1 MDNYKIYPKQFRNSK
16 IPIEKNRCFFLMPF
30 KNEYNHIY
38 GTLKETLQNNGYI
51 VNRADEIAGSK
62 PIMNKILNEILRS
75 QYIVVDLTGYNPN
88 VFYELGISHSF
99 KDAQNILLIKQK
111 NDKIPFDISHLTY
124 IEYEPNN
131 LFLLTSRILAFINE
145 NKYLNDFYEMLNV
158 HGIIKYIDSN
168 TEEFVD
174 YIREALGDKVFTLID
189 ILNRDYNGVT
199 DFILE
204 QFLKEYLSIISKII
218 NDRNFEL
225 LPGTLCIYK
234 EILLCL
240 PSTTLVENFVFNFI
254 YNFFEQFE
262 ISTNEVLGWK
272 TDFVI
277 GLAMQDKFLNICMPW
292 IIDYFSKSKSA
303 TIDLNRYKIEN
314 FLMLT
319 TSNEINTSLINALN
333 NKDCHIREHISDII
347 GEKRLYQARNQLYFQ
362 LSLEK
367 NFYSANSMISAI
379 GKVGDEKGIDVIEN
393 WIEANKNEMMQTKQF
408 FVVKYGLWAIEKLDT
423 STQKIRYINFK
434 EKYGECLKDYFIW

>member
-38 GTLKETLQNNGYI
+38 GTLKESLQNNGYI
-51 VNRADEIAGSK
+51 VNRADEISGSK
-62 PIMNKILNEILRS
+62 PIMNKILTEILRS
-75 QYIVVDLTGYNPN
+75 QYIIVDLTGYNPN

-131 LFLLTSRILAFINE
+131 LFLLSSRILMFINE
-145 NKYLNDFYEMLNV
+145 NKYLNDFYEILNV
-158 HGIIKYIDSN
+158 HGIINYVNSN
-168 TEEFVD
+168 TENFVD
-174 YIREALGDKVFTLID
+174 YIRESLGEKVYLLVD
-189 ILNRDYNGVT
+189 ILNRNCNDIT
-199 DFILE
+199 DLALE
-204 QFLKEYLSIISKII
+204 EFLKEYLLIVSKVIKEK
-218 NDRNFEL
+218 NYEL
-225 LPGTLCIYK
+225 LTGILCIYR
-234 EILLCL
+234 ELLL
-240 PSTTLVENFVFNFI
+240 FSPPTVISEKYVFNFL
-254 YNFFEQFE
+254 YSFFEQFDIRENE
-262 ISTNEVLGWK
+262 ILSWK
-272 TDFVI
+272 TDFIV
-277 GLAMQDKFLNICMPW
+277 GLAMQGKFLNICMPW
-292 IIDYFSKSKSA
+292 IINYFSKSKSA

-319 TSNEINTSLINALN
+319 TSNEINNTLINALN
-333 NKDCHIREHISDII
+333 SQDCHIREHIADII
-347 GEKRLYQARNQLYFQ
+347 GEKKLYEAKNQLYFQ

-379 GKVGDEKGIDVIEN
+379 GKIGDVKGIDIIEN
-393 WIEANKNEMMQTKQF
+393 WIEANQMEMMQTKQF

-423 STQKIRYINFK
+423 SFQKNRFENFK
-434 EKYGECLKDYFIW
+434 EKYKNCLKDYFIW

>member
-1 MDNYKIYPKQFRNSK
+1 MDDYKIYPKQFRNSK

-38 GTLKETLQNNGYI
+38 GTLKECLQNNGYI

-88 VFYELGISHSF
+88 VFYELGVSHSF

-111 NDKIPFDISHLTY
+111 DDKIPFDISHLTY
-124 IEYEPNN
+124 IEYDPNN
-131 LFLLTSRILAFINE
+131 LFLLTSRILTFINE
-145 NKYLNDFYEMLNV
+145 NKYLNDFYEILNV

-168 TEEFVD
+168 TEDFVD
-174 YIREALGDKVFTLID
+174 YIRESLGDKVFVLID
-189 ILNRDYNGVT
+189 ILNRNYNETT
-199 DFILE
+199 DFVLE
-204 QFLKEYLSIISKII
+204 QFLKEYLSIIAKII
-218 NDRNFEL
+218 HDRNCEV

-234 EILLCL
+234 EILLCS
-240 PSTTLVENFVFNFI
+240 PSTTMVENYVFNFI
-254 YNFFEQFE
+254 YNFFEQFD
-262 ISTNEVLGWK
+262 INDNEVLGWK
-272 TDFVI
+272 TDFII
-277 GLAMQDKFLNICMPW
+277 GLAMKEKFLNICMPW
-292 IIDYFSKSKSA
+292 IIEYFSKSKSA

-319 TSNEINTSLINALN
+319 SSSEINTALINSLN
-333 NKDCHIREHISDII
+333 NQDCHIREHIADII

-362 LSLEK
+362 LLHEK

-379 GKVGDEKGIDVIEN
+379 GKVGDEKGIEVIEN
-393 WIEANKNEMMQTKQF
+393 WIESNKSEMMQTKQF
-408 FVVKYGLWAIEKLDT
+408 FVVKYGLWAIEKLDA
-423 STQKIRYINFK
+423 STQKMKFTNFK
-434 EKYGECLKDYFIW
+434 EKYKDCLKDYFIW